1 MTKQSFIF
9 FIVGIIISVFSLITT
24 LCFYRSRR
32 RRRAISPYSTL
43 TRDGKIDPRT
53 VNEKGVTMVP
63 ARDLLFP
70 TQSHN
75 RATYNSK
82 DVDVPTWDRKTQV
95 ERHNSVRLPKTAVKK
110 WGNERESNRNSKT
123 KQWLD
128 SLEQQRDQRKQWL
141 DGIEQKREARK
152 SWIVNISP
160 RSTDVSVLPSSPT
173 TREQRRSKLL
183 SSLKQR
189 ETNPDADKG
198 EVKETLRNSN
208 RKSWNPELARRESGK
223 SLTRSQRKSYRASMI
238 EGDKRLE
245 RNINGGGNED
255 KEIQLERER
264 AYVAQPTKQQTLF
277 GEGGAMWETVLE
289 RV

>member
-1 MTKQSFIF
+1 MSKQSFIF
-9 FIVGIIISVFSLITT
+9 FVVGTVISVFALIST
-24 LCFYRSRR
+24 LCFYRNRR

-43 TRDGKIDPRT
+43 TRDGKIA
-53 VNEKGVTMVP
+53 VNEKGVTMLP

-75 RATYNSK
+75 KATYNSK
-82 DVDVPTWDRKTQV
+82 DADIPTWDRKTQV
-95 ERHNSVRLPKTAVKK
+95 ERHSSVRLPKNAVKK

-123 KQWLD
+123 KQWLEG
-128 SLEQQRDQRKQWL
+128 LEQQRDQRKQWL

-198 EVKETLRNSN
+198 EVKETMRNSN

-245 RNINGGGNED
+245 REINGNEED
-255 KEIQLERER
+255 KAIESERER
-264 AYVAQPTKQQTLF
+264 AYVAQPAKKQTLF